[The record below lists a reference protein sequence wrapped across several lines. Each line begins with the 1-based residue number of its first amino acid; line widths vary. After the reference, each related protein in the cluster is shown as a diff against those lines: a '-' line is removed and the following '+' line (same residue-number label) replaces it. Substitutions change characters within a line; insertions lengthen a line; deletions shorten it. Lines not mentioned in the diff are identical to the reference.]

1 MANRIQHLRG
11 SDTEHST
18 FTGEKGEISL
28 VTDTSSN
35 RIPTGELRIH
45 DGSTAGGL
53 PVKLGTSS
61 KPLTNDIY
69 LASGTGIN
77 FSAYGSEDSN
87 SATTVGNNLL
97 DDYEEGTWTL
107 VVTQAGYTL
116 STASASY
123 TKIGNMVNIR
133 AVVAFSAIGSSTSQF
148 AFSGLP
154 FTPSETNAG
163 VGREDSAIGH
173 LFSVRIDSSPSVN
186 SMDGVS
192 SGSTVVFAT
201 SRDYIFNCTYRT
213 S

>member
-1 MANRIQHLRG
+1 MTTANTLAA
-11 SDTEHST
+11 
-18 FTGEKGEISL
+18 L
-28 VTDTSSN
+28 VNSSSQVVV
-35 RIPTGELRIH
+35 P
-45 DGSTAGGL
+45 
-53 PVKLGTSS
+53 
-61 KPLTNDIY
+61 
-69 LASGTGIN
+69 SGGIN
-77 FSAYGSEDSN
+77 FGTSTDG
-87 SATTVGNNLL
+87 TGTVTSGVM

-148 AFSGLP
+148 SFSGLP

-173 LFSVRIDSSPSVN
+173 LFSVRIDSSPSAN

-192 SGSTVVFAT
+192 SGSTVVFAI
-201 SRDYIFNCTYRT
+201 SRDYIFNCSYRT